1 MQSPCVSA
9 HERRALSAAVH
20 CTHNSVLA
28 RYCSV
33 FYYNILY
40 YASFSLVH
48 FASGSSSRQA
58 RFLCGDL
65 GVYVTQMSN
74 PELRQSLVEK
84 IEKLSVTL
92 AKDDY
97 PSDEMLV
104 GRAGF
109 LSGVLWIRTT
119 IDHTLI
125 SNDCVQKVLSAMILS
140 GRRYSSQRKSPCPLM
155 YDYHGTEYL
164 GAAHGLAGILQM
176 ALGFYDLLSDTEER
190 AVRESADWLMS
201 TQDDEGNFASSVKW
215 IGRERG
221 DDQLVHWCHGAP
233 GVILLCL
240 TMWKRY
246 GDQKYFK
253 AALRCGELIW
263 NKGVLKKGPGIC
275 HGVGGN
281 GYALLMLYRACGDE
295 EWLHRA
301 RCFALMLGRRKSRQQ
316 LMFFAFNRIMLMRPC
331 FSWFGDA
338 SSEGMLLLFIFTAI
352 LELSKADLPCVQK
365 VYKSTDH
372 NIVCVCNGTYCD
384 DIEPVTKIARGKAVV
399 YVSSLAGK
407 RFQKSTIPVSG
418 DTKTATVEV
427 SVDAR
432 QEFQSIIGF
441 GGAFTDS
448 VGINLNSLKEST
460 RQKLLEAYFGKNGI
474 GYNLGRVPIAS
485 TDFSTREYSYADVEG
500 DMKMTGFS
508 LTDEDFDY
516 KIPYILTA
524 MNLTGGKIRLFAS
537 PWSAPGWMK
546 TNGRMKGG
554 GTLKGKVN
562 GPYYQSYAT
571 YLVRFFEEYAK
582 NGIPFWGM
590 TLQNEPTSGALP
602 FYGWQTMLLTATM
615 ERDFVKGILGPLFK
629 SNSATKNLK
638 VIALDDNRLS
648 LPRWAD
654 IIFNDPEATK
664 YVDGIG
670 VHWYLNFLMPAKV
683 FTTTHNRH
691 PDKFLLATEACA
703 GSTLI
708 HGPVMGDWYRAEE
721 YAEDIITDLN
731 NFVAGWT
738 DWNICLDEQGGPNW
752 VSNFVDSPIIVNAS
766 ADEFYKQP
774 MFYAMGHFSKFI
786 KMDAVGIATK
796 VEGKQGLIATAV
808 DYEGRRTLVLLN
820 QRDSSEEVQ
829 INDLATGHHLY
840 LTLERRSI
848 ATVLWDK
855 Q

>member
-1 MQSPCVSA
+1 MSSSISSDSESNEMGRYIRNPYVGKEATSSEEVTEKWLEQAVKIIADQIINREFDDEELQDVGPYTGLSGVAFALNKAAPIVGSKATSTAEKCWQYC
-9 HERRALSAAVH
+9 ER
-20 CTHNSVLA
+20 
-28 RYCSV
+28 
-33 FYYNILY
+33 
-40 YASFSLVH
+40 
-48 FASGSSSRQA
+48 SSSRQA

-140 GRRYSSQRKSPCPLM
+140 GRS
-155 YDYHGTEYL
+155 
-164 GAAHGLAGILQM
+164 
-176 ALGFYDLLSDTEER
+176 FYDLLSDTEER

-233 GVILLCL
+233 G
-240 TMWKRY
+240 
-246 GDQKYFK
+246 
-253 AALRCGELIW
+253 
-263 NKGVLKKGPGIC
+263 
-275 HGVGGN
+275 
-281 GYALLMLYRACGDE
+281 YALLMLYRACGDE

-301 RCFALMLGRRKSRQQ
+301 RCFALMLLDRNIRAAQ
-316 LMFFAFNRIMLMRPC
+316 RIPDSP
-331 FSWFGDA
+331 FS
-338 SSEGMLLLFIFTAI
+338 LF
-352 LELSKADLPCVQK
+352 EADLPCVQK